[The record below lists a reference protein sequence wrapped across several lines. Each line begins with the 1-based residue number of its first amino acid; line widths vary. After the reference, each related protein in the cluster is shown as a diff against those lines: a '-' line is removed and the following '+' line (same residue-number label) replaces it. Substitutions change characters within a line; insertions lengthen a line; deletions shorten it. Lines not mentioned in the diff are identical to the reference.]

1 MQVATGGGP
10 EYVAR
15 RFRDEIGQDV
25 EVGVRQF
32 GGEKLYLVQVPGEQL
47 FAASPIASA
56 LEAELAY
63 ESDSVVVTVRPK
75 PRTSPRPTG
84 PVKSLQDPR
93 VDSLVQLLTSR
104 SRTSEAQPSLSY
116 IPNNTANLAQVTGT
130 RHHLIFGRRGAGK
143 TALLIEARRFV
154 EADNHLSAWLN
165 IQPLGTL
172 GIDRI
177 FLYIVRTLL
186 ETIVTESNSR
196 GLTRA
201 HFLDDISVI
210 AEQVESLL
218 AEGEFPGR
226 QVRRLLPEIQ
236 RVIKR
241 ATASMDSRVYLFLDD
256 FYYVPRQQQP
266 DVLEL
271 LHASIR
277 DSDVWLKIASIK
289 HLSRW
294 YRPNPPT
301 GLQTGQDANIIDLDL
316 SLQNPNSTIEFLSRV
331 FSSYCSHVG
340 ILTVSN
346 IMLKHAIDRLVFASG
361 GVPRDFLTLS
371 ASAIG
376 RARLRSS
383 ARTVGI
389 SDVNQA
395 AGDAAKA
402 KVGELE
408 DDLASNVGFST
419 QTLQALTSVR
429 ELCLDEKGYTY
440 FRIDFRDKERHP
452 DEYGIISRLLEVR
465 LIHLIDP
472 SVSDRDRAGERS
484 ECYTLDLSQYSGY
497 RLKQNIRVL
506 DFKDG
511 LLISKRTRPRTSE
524 ETGAAITVGRSALQ
538 VIQILRVAPLMN
550 LTRFRS
556 LVQAYEPMI
565 DGIERLLRLR
575 QSWTIDELVHEL
587 RAPYQDVAQSLSDL
601 IDRNRVKQIDADG
614 EAAYTLSR

>member
-1 MQVATGGGP
+1 MNPRGGP
-10 EYVAR
+10 EYVAQ

-25 EVGVRQF
+25 EVGLRQF
-32 GGEKLYLVQVPGEQL
+32 GGERLYLVQVPDEQL
-47 FAASPIASA
+47 YAASPIASA
-56 LEAELAY
+56 LETELAY
-63 ESDSVVVTVRPK
+63 ESESVVVTVRSK

-84 PVKSLQDPR
+84 PVKSLKDAR
-93 VDSLVQLLTSR
+93 VDNLVQLLTSR

-143 TALLIEARRFV
+143 TALLIEARRLV
-154 EADNHLSAWLN
+154 EADNHVSAWSN
-165 IQPLGTL
+165 MQPLGTQ

-177 FLYIVRTLL
+177 FLHVTRTLL
-186 ETIVTESNSR
+186 EAIVTESNRR

-201 HFLDDISVI
+201 HFFESLSSLSASV
-210 AEQVESLL
+210 EMLL
-218 AEGEFPGR
+218 AEQEFPSW
-226 QVRRLLPEIQ
+226 QVRRLLPDIQ
-236 RVIKR
+236 RSIKR
-241 ATASMDSRVYLFLDD
+241 ATESLGSRIYLFLDD

-266 DVLEL
+266 DVLDL

-277 DSDVWLKIASIK
+277 DSDVWLKIASIR

-301 GLQTGQDANIIDLDL
+301 GLQTGQDANLIDLDL
-316 SLQNPNSTIEFLSRV
+316 SLQSPNATIEFLSQV

-340 ILTVSN
+340 IATVSN
-346 IMLKHAIDRLVFASG
+346 IMLKHAIDRLAFASG

-376 RARLRSS
+376 KARLRSS

-408 DDLASNVGFST
+408 DDLASNIGFSN

-429 ELCLDEKGYTY
+429 EFCLDEKGYTY

-452 DEYGIISRLLEVR
+452 DEYGVLSRLLEVR

-497 RLKQNIRVL
+497 RLKQNLRVL

-511 LLISKRTRPRTSE
+511 LLMSKRTRPRTSE
-524 ETGAAITVGRSALQ
+524 ETGAAITVGRNALQ
-538 VIQILRVAPLMN
+538 VIGILRVAPLIN
-550 LTRFRS
+550 LARFRS
-556 LVQAYEPMI
+556 LVKAYEPMI
-565 DGIERLLRLR
+565 DRIERLLRTR
-575 QSWTIDELVHEL
+575 RSWTIDELVLEL
-587 RAPYQDVAQSLSDL
+587 GVPYQDVAQSLTDL
-601 IDRNRVKQIDADG
+601 LDRSRVIQIDADG
-614 EAAYTLSR
+614 ESAYMLMR